1 MSAADKPL
9 AAVRD
14 ELRVDW
20 YRSPLP
26 PGKLRQLMQRSDL
39 QGWWQAAGHLALVA
53 GTGVLTYNLWR
64 QEAWLAF
71 AVALFVYGTFS
82 SFLPGAAVHELGH
95 GTVFRTKWLNKL
107 FLYLFSLPS
116 WWNPFDYASSHTYH
130 HRYTLHPEGDREVIL
145 PLQPAP
151 PVRVALTLFTI
162 SLFSRPV
169 SIFGRGG
176 LFTAIVDTVRT
187 ALGSNVPPN
196 TPARKWL
203 IALRADQ
210 PAEMRSAMWW
220 ARLVLLFH
228 ALVLAVTIATGLWVL
243 PILLSVATFIGPWWI
258 YAVGITQHTGLRNDV
273 ADFRKC
279 TRSVKLD
286 PLSEFLY
293 WRMNWHIEHHMYAG
307 IPCYNLKR
315 LSREIAADL
324 PVPRTFRGAWREM
337 RQIWKRQQTDPT
349 YQFDVPLPPTAE
361 SARGDIAD
369 QIEQSFGDLAP
380 KGLSR

>member
-1 MSAADKPL
+1 MSAAKPL
-9 AAVRD
+9 ATVRD
-14 ELRVDW
+14 ELRVEW
-20 YRSPLP
+20 YRSPVP
-26 PGKLRQLMQRSDL
+26 PAKLRELMQRSDL
-39 QGWWQAAGHLALVA
+39 QGWWQSAGHLALVV
-53 GTGVLTYNLWR
+53 GTGLLTYSFWQR
-64 QEAWLAF
+64 ESWLAF

-145 PLQPAP
+145 PLQPTP
-151 PVRVALTLFTI
+151 PLAVALTLFTI

-176 LFTAIVDTVRT
+176 LFTAIIDTART
-187 ALGSNVPPN
+187 ALGINVPPD

-210 PAEMRSAMWW
+210 PREMRNAMWW

-228 ALVLAVTIATGLWVL
+228 ALVLAVTVVTGLWVL
-243 PILLSVATFIGPWWI
+243 PILLSVATFIGPWWV
-258 YAVGITQHTGLRNDV
+258 YTVGITQHTGLRDDV

-279 TRSVKLD
+279 VRSVRLD
-286 PLSEFLY
+286 LLSEFLY
-293 WRMNWHIEHHMYAG
+293 WRMNWHTEHHMYAG

-315 LSREIAADL
+315 LAREIAADL
-324 PVPRTFRGAWREM
+324 PAPRTLPGAWREM
-337 RQIWKRQQTDPT
+337 RRIWKCQQTDPT
-349 YQFDVPLPPTAE
+349 YQFDTPLPPAAGR
-361 SARGDIAD
+361 ARGEIAD
-369 QIEQSFGDLAP
+369 QVAQSIGDLAP
-380 KGLSR
+380 KGLAR

>member
-9 AAVRD
+9 AAVRN

-26 PGKLRQLMQRSDL
+26 PAKLRQLMQRSDL
-39 QGWWQAAGHLALVA
+39 QGWWQCAGHLALVA
-53 GTGVLTYNLWR
+53 GTGVLTYTFWR
-64 QEAWLAF
+64 QESWLAF

-95 GTVFRTKWLNKL
+95 GTVFRTRWLNKL

-145 PLQPAP
+145 PLKPTP
-151 PVRVALTLFTI
+151 PFRVALTLFTI

-176 LFTAIVDTVRT
+176 LCTAIVDTVRT
-187 ALGSNVPPN
+187 ALGINVPPN

-203 IALRADQ
+203 IALRVDQ
-210 PAEMRSAMWW
+210 PEEMRNATRW

-228 ALVLAVTIATGLWVL
+228 ALVLAVTVATGLWVL

-258 YAVGITQHTGLRNDV
+258 YAVGITQHTGLRDDV

-279 TRSVKLD
+279 TRSVRLD

-337 RQIWKRQQTDPT
+337 RDIWKRQQTDPT
-349 YQFDVPLPPTAE
+349 YQFDVPLPPTAA
-361 SARGDIAD
+361 SARGQVAD
-369 QIEQSFGDLAP
+369 KIDQSVGDLAP
-380 KGLSR
+380 RGLAR